1 MKTRIPL
8 FVTIVAIAAV
18 SSLTAAQRQNSRRFG
33 NANVSIDGPVA
44 DCSDIK
50 VTFDRTP
57 AVTEQTE
64 MGLPASQVSTL
75 RTQLSTGGIFVTG
88 WDRTE
93 YSVKT
98 CKAAPQ
104 DDPNATGTL
113 RDITTNITGNAELV
127 LSGPSDREWTAN
139 LIVMVPRLS
148 AMNLETR
155 NGPLSLRDLA
165 GNIHVTATNGP
176 VSLHNVGGF
185 VEATTT
191 NGPISLAGGSGDQH
205 INATNGPISV
215 QLSGSRWDGPGLE
228 VSTRNGPVS
237 LSIPDGYGS
246 GVAVQ
251 TSDRSPI
258 SCALAECS
266 GVTNLRGAPKLIR
279 LGSGDPIV
287 RVSTSNGPLSI
298 KSGRN

>member
-1 MKTRIPL
+1 M
-8 FVTIVAIAAV
+8 
-18 SSLTAAQRQNSRRFG
+18 
-33 NANVSIDGPVA
+33 DGPVS
-44 DCSDIK
+44 DCGDIR
-50 VTFDRTP
+50 VRFDRTP
-57 AVTEQTE
+57 AVIEQTE
-64 MGLPASQVSTL
+64 MSLPASQVSTL
-75 RTQLSTGGIFVTG
+75 RTQLSTGGIFVNG
-88 WDRTE
+88 WDRNE

-113 RDITTNITGNAELV
+113 RDINTAIVGNAELV
-127 LSGPSDREWTAN
+127 LNGPSDREWTAN

-155 NGPLSLRDLA
+155 NGPLALRDLA

-176 VSLHNVGGF
+176 VSLSNVGGF

-191 NGPISLAGGSGDQH
+191 NGPIALAGGSGDQRVT
-205 INATNGPISV
+205 ATNGPISV

-266 GVTNLRGAPKLIR
+266 GATANFRGAPKLIR
-279 LGSGDPIV
+279 LGSGDPVV
-287 RVSTSNGPLSI
+287 RISTSNGPLAI